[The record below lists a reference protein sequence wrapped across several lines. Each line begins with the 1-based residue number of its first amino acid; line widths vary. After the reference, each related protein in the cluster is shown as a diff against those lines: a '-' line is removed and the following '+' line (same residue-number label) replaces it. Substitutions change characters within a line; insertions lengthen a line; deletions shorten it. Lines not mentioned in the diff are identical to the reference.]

1 MPETV
6 EASSGSKEN
15 YEPVSK
21 RVITMKHIKCI
32 GRYIFGETF
41 FHFLTCIFSSPLA
54 LRPVCVS
61 VFDCQP
67 CLCPW

>member
-1 MPETV
+1 MPEIV
-6 EASSGSKEN
+6 EASRGSKEN

-32 GRYIFGETF
+32 GRYIFGKTSF
-41 FHFLTCIFSSPLA
+41 YFCTCILSSPLA
-54 LRPVCVS
+54 MGPACSNSL
-61 VFDCQP
+61 DCQP